1 MTLTM
6 FECFMEAV
14 KTLNFT
20 AAAQNIH
27 MTQPAF
33 SRNIAAMED
42 ELGFSLFLRSK
53 QSGLRVTPA
62 GLAMYNGLV
71 KLNIEY
77 GMLRDQAARINRG
90 EEGELVIGILN
101 GMCLDSKTMET
112 VHRFQERYPQVDIK
126 LISYPLKRLLQ
137 SVENGESDMCFSVCG
152 AVEGRDNL
160 LHEDVFEIENYLI
173 VPASLHCDSKKMYS
187 LKDFREQYFLLSE
200 DSPELNHL
208 LIEKCR
214 EAGFEPKTKMAPDYD
229 TKMLWVEIGKG
240 IGINSKEHFMKNSP
254 YVDFVKVKEIR
265 MDGYSMIWQ
274 KDNYNP
280 AIAIFYSMF
289 EES

>member
-1 MTLTM
+1 
-6 FECFMEAV
+6 MEAV

-20 AAAQNIH
+20 VAAQNIH
-27 MTQPAF
+27 ITQPAF
-33 SRNIAAMED
+33 SRNIAAMEE
-42 ELGFSLFLRSK
+42 ELGFTLFLRSK

-62 GLAMYNGLV
+62 GLAMYNGM
-71 KLNIEY
+71 LNLSKEY
-77 GMLRDQAARINRG
+77 QTLRDQAARINRG
-90 EEGELVIGILN
+90 EEGQLVVGILN

-112 VHRFQERYPQVDIK
+112 IHRFQKRYPQVDII
-126 LISYPLKRLLQ
+126 LNSYPLKQLIQ
-137 SVENGESDMCFSVCG
+137 SVENGESDMCFSVSG
-152 AVEGRDNL
+152 AVEGRENL
-160 LHEDVFEIENYLI
+160 LHEDVFEIENYLL
-173 VPASLHCDSKKMYS
+173 VPSSLHCDPKRMYS
-187 LKDFREQYFLLSE
+187 LKDFEEEYFLLSE
-200 DSPELNHL
+200 DSPELNNL
-208 LIEKCR
+208 LISKCR

-265 MDGYSMIWQ
+265 MDGYAMIWQ